1 MKIAIMGIR
10 GIPANYGGFETFAEE
25 IAPRLVERGHEVT
38 VYGRSNNIKYIDE
51 FYKGVRIVI
60 LPTISHKYFDTVAH
74 SFLTTLHGLFN
85 KYDVILFC
93 NSANSVYTFLP
104 RVMGTKVVINVDGLE
119 WKRAK
124 WNVFG
129 KNFYKISEFLSTILP
144 NAVVT
149 DSKEIQYYYE
159 KKFKKKSTFIPYG
172 APTQKAQTK
181 ESLEQFDLEP
191 QSYLLYVSRFEPENN
206 THLVLKAFEQVKT
219 DKKLVM
225 IGGAPYSA
233 SYIKNLKSTTDP
245 RIVFTGFV
253 YGTAY
258 KELQSNSYFYIQATQ
273 AGGTQPALLDGMG
286 HGNCILANDVP
297 QHREVLSDAGIYFTK
312 NNKDDLS
319 AKMKWLCDHPEI
331 VEKYKKISIKR
342 VREKYSWNKVTQ
354 DYENLFFKLL
364 RSNNSH

>member
-1 MKIAIMGIR
+1 M
-10 GIPANYGGFETFAEE
+10 
-25 IAPRLVERGHEVT
+25 
-38 VYGRSNNIKYIDE
+38 
-51 FYKGVRIVI
+51 
-60 LPTISHKYFDTVAH
+60 
-74 SFLTTLHGLFN
+74 
-85 KYDVILFC
+85 
-93 NSANSVYTFLP
+93 
-104 RVMGTKVVINVDGLE
+104 
-119 WKRAK
+119 
-124 WNVFG
+124 
-129 KNFYKISEFLSTILP
+129 
-144 NAVVT
+144 
-149 DSKEIQYYYE
+149 
-159 KKFKKKSTFIPYG
+159 
-172 APTQKAQTK
+172 
-181 ESLEQFDLEP
+181 
-191 QSYLLYVSRFEPENN
+191 SRFEPENN